1 MKGIDVFV
9 EEAPRNRGVSI
20 LRVSGYVD
28 TTTSPDL
35 ERRLQALLR
44 EKRYHVVVDL
54 ARVEYISSAGWG
66 IFISEI
72 REIREHGGDLKL
84 AGMAPDVREVFDLL
98 EFENILQSYSDA
110 DLAVA
115 SFGPIVPANVETP
128 APATSPRRDGG
139 GLDEHGPQRSETV
152 LSDDDLVR
160 EIARKHP
167 DYGLMRIQKE
177 LRRPE
182 LGGREMNP
190 VQVQVLIQKLE
201 LNTRERPEEY
211 AKRASAGSAT
221 EARDLTMM
229 GDPRPLPTPGPSF
242 SG

>member
-1 MKGIDVFV
+1 MRGIDVYV
-9 EEAPRNRGVSI
+9 EEAAQNRGVSV

-44 EKRYHVVVDL
+44 EQRYHVVVDL
-54 ARVEYISSAGWG
+54 SKVEYISSAGWG

-84 AGMAPDVREVFDLL
+84 AGMVPDVREVFDLL
-98 EFENILQSYSDA
+98 EFENILQSYPDA

-115 SFGPIVPANVETP
+115 SFGAIVPAGTP
-128 APATSPRRDGG
+128 SAAPVASVPSARESATV
-139 GLDEHGPQRSETV
+139 PQRSETV
-152 LSDDDLVR
+152 LTDEDLVR

-167 DYGLMRIQKE
+167 EYGLMRIQRE

-182 LGGREMNP
+182 NGGRELNP
-190 VQVQVLIQKLE
+190 VQLYVLLRKLE
-201 LNTRERPEEY
+201 LDTRERRVAY
-211 AKRASAGSAT
+211 AKSGSASS
-221 EARDLTMM
+221 A
-229 GDPRPLPTPGPSF
+229 PTGL
-242 SG
+242 

>member
-1 MKGIDVFV
+1 MKGIDVYV
-9 EEAPRNRGVSI
+9 EEAPQNRGVSI

-44 EKRYHVVVDL
+44 EKRFHVVVDL
-54 ARVEYISSAGWG
+54 SRVEYISSAGWG

-115 SFGPIVPANVETP
+115 SFGPIVPANTEAHTVP
-128 APATSPRRDGG
+128 AAPRSRDA
-139 GLDEHGPQRSETV
+139 GLEEASLQRSETV
-152 LSDDDLVR
+152 LSDEDLVR

-190 VQVQVLIQKLE
+190 VQLYVLLRKLE
-201 LNTRERPEEY
+201 LDTRER
-211 AKRASAGSAT
+211 R
-221 EARDLTMM
+221 EAFSK
-229 GDPRPLPTPGPSF
+229 GAPTRS
-242 SG
+242 

>member
-1 MKGIDVFV
+1 MKGIDVYV
-9 EEAPRNRGVSI
+9 EEAVSNRGVSV

-28 TTTSPDL
+28 TTTSPEL
-35 ERRLQALLR
+35 ERRMQALLR

-110 DLAVA
+110 ELAVA
-115 SFGPIVPANVETP
+115 SFGPIVPANTEAP
-128 APATSPRRDGG
+128 APARHDA
-139 GLDEHGPQRSETV
+139 GPEEPSLHRSETI

-160 EIARKHP
+160 EIA
-167 DYGLMRIQKE
+167 
-177 LRRPE
+177 
-182 LGGREMNP
+182 
-190 VQVQVLIQKLE
+190 
-201 LNTRERPEEY
+201 
-211 AKRASAGSAT
+211 
-221 EARDLTMM
+221 
-229 GDPRPLPTPGPSF
+229 
-242 SG
+242 

>member
-1 MKGIDVFV
+1 MKGIDVYV
-9 EEAPRNRGVSI
+9 EDAPQNRGVSV

-98 EFENILQSYSDA
+98 EFENILQAYTAS

-115 SFGPIVPANVETP
+115 SFGPIVPASVEPP
-128 APATSPRRDGG
+128 ASSGAPTSEFGSEDRME
-139 GLDEHGPQRSETV
+139 LQRSETI

-190 VQVQVLIQKLE
+190 VQLYVLLRKLE
-201 LNTRERPEEY
+201 LDTRERREAY
-211 AKRASAGSAT
+211 AKGHT
-221 EARDLTMM
+221 T
-229 GDPRPLPTPGPSF
+229 
-242 SG
+242 SGITRS

>member
-1 MKGIDVFV
+1 MKGIDVYV
-9 EEAPRNRGVSI
+9 EEAPKNRGVSI

-115 SFGPIVPANVETP
+115 SFGPIVPANAEP
-128 APATSPRRDGG
+128 AGDASARPAHA
-139 GLDEHGPQRSETV
+139 GLDEHTPQRSETV

-182 LGGREMNP
+182 QGGREMNP
-190 VQVQVLIQKLE
+190 VQLYVLLRKLE
-201 LNTRERPEEY
+201 LDTRERREAY
-211 AKRASAGSAT
+211 AKGNASGSTSAT
-221 EARDLTMM
+221 R
-229 GDPRPLPTPGPSF
+229 S
-242 SG
+242 

>member
-1 MKGIDVFV
+1 MKGIDVYV
-9 EEAPRNRGVSI
+9 EEAPKNSGVSI

-115 SFGPIVPANVETP
+115 SFGPIVPANVEAPVVTTTP
-128 APATSPRRDGG
+128 RSHDT
-139 GLDEHGPQRSETV
+139 GLDESSLRRSETI
-152 LSDDDLVR
+152 LSDEDLVR

-190 VQVQVLIQKLE
+190 VQLYVLLRKLE
-201 LNTRERPEEY
+201 LDTRERREAY
-211 AKRASAGSAT
+211 AKGSSSAGS
-221 EARDLTMM
+221 
-229 GDPRPLPTPGPSF
+229 PTRS
-242 SG
+242 

>member
-1 MKGIDVFV
+1 MKGIDVYV
-9 EEAPRNRGVSI
+9 EEAPQNRGVSI

-44 EKRYHVVVDL
+44 EKRFHVVVDL
-54 ARVEYISSAGWG
+54 SRVEYISSAGWG

-84 AGMAPDVREVFDLL
+84 AGMVPDVREVFDLL

-115 SFGPIVPANVETP
+115 SFGPIVPANVESHP
-128 APATSPRRDGG
+128 APAPPRPRDT
-139 GLDEHGPQRSETV
+139 GLDDGTLRRSETV
-152 LSDDDLVR
+152 LSDEDLVR

-190 VQVQVLIQKLE
+190 VQLYVLLRKLE
-201 LNTRERPEEY
+201 LDTRERREAF
-211 AKRASAGSAT
+211 AKGA
-221 EARDLTMM
+221 
-229 GDPRPLPTPGPSF
+229 PTRG
-242 SG
+242 

>member
-1 MKGIDVFV
+1 MKGIDVYV
-9 EEAPRNRGVSI
+9 EEAPQNRGVSI

-115 SFGPIVPANVETP
+115 SFGPIVPANMEEPVSQ
-128 APATSPRRDGG
+128 ASSRLQGGSPE
-139 GLDEHGPQRSETV
+139 EHTPQRSETI
-152 LSDDDLVR
+152 LSDEDLVR

-167 DYGLMRIQKE
+167 DFGLMRIQKE

-190 VQVQVLIQKLE
+190 VQLYVLLRKLE
-201 LNTRERPEEY
+201 LDTRERREAY
-211 AKRASAGSAT
+211 AKGGSSAES
-221 EARDLTMM
+221 
-229 GDPRPLPTPGPSF
+229 PTRN
-242 SG
+242 

>member
-1 MKGIDVFV
+1 MKGIDVYV
-9 EEAPRNRGVSI
+9 EEAPQNRGVSI

-84 AGMAPDVREVFDLL
+84 SGMAPDVREVFDLL
-98 EFENILQSYSDA
+98 EFENILQAYTDS

-115 SFGPIVPANVETP
+115 SFGPIVPASVEPP
-128 APATSPRRDGG
+128 ASSGVPAKEFGSEDRME
-139 GLDEHGPQRSETV
+139 LQRSETI

-190 VQVQVLIQKLE
+190 VQLYVLLRKLE
-201 LNTRERPEEY
+201 LDTRERREAY
-211 AKRASAGSAT
+211 AKGHT
-221 EARDLTMM
+221 T
-229 GDPRPLPTPGPSF
+229 
-242 SG
+242 SGITRS

>member
-1 MKGIDVFV
+1 MKGIDVYV
-9 EEAPRNRGVSI
+9 EEASQNQGVSI

-84 AGMAPDVREVFDLL
+84 AGMAPDVKEVFDLL
-98 EFENILQSYSDA
+98 EFENILQAYTDA

-115 SFGPIVPANVETP
+115 SFGPIVPANT
-128 APATSPRRDGG
+128 ATIPGSGAGG
-139 GLDEHGPQRSETV
+139 ALHSTSEAHGPQRSETV
-152 LSDDDLVR
+152 LSDEDLVR
-160 EIARKHP
+160 EIVRQHP
-167 DYGLMRIQKE
+167 DYGLMRIQKD
-177 LRRPE
+177 LRKPE
-182 LGGREMNP
+182 RGGREMNP
-190 VQVQVLIQKLE
+190 VQLYVLLRRLE
-201 LNTRERPEEY
+201 LDTRERREAF
-211 AKRASAGSAT
+211 AKGDAPAASSS
-221 EARDLTMM
+221 
-229 GDPRPLPTPGPSF
+229 PTRS
-242 SG
+242 

>member
-9 EEAPRNRGVSI
+9 EEAAQNRGVSV

-35 ERRLQALLR
+35 ERRLQGLLR

-72 REIREHGGDLKL
+72 REIREQGGDLKL
-84 AGMAPDVREVFDLL
+84 AGMIPDVREVFDLL
-98 EFENILQSYSDA
+98 EFENILQSYPDA

-115 SFGPIVPANVETP
+115 SFGPIVPANTP
-128 APATSPRRDGG
+128 SDASSSSGAGG
-139 GLDEHGPQRSETV
+139 GSGSPSSSSGASHRSETV
-152 LSDDDLVR
+152 LSDEDLVR

-167 DYGLMRIQKE
+167 EYGLMRIQKE
-177 LRRPE
+177 LRRAE
-182 LGGREMNP
+182 HGGRELNP
-190 VQVQVLIQKLE
+190 VQLYVLLRKLE
-201 LNTRERPEEY
+201 LDTRERRVAY
-211 AKRASAGSAT
+211 AQSGSAGAVKSV
-221 EARDLTMM
+221 
-229 GDPRPLPTPGPSF
+229 PNS
-242 SG
+242 

>member
-1 MKGIDVFV
+1 MKGIDVYV
-9 EEAPRNRGVSI
+9 EEAPQNRGVSI

-35 ERRLQALLR
+35 ERRLQALLH

-84 AGMAPDVREVFDLL
+84 SGMAPDVREVFDLL
-98 EFENILQSYSDA
+98 EFENILQAYTDS

-115 SFGPIVPANVETP
+115 SFGPIVPASVEPP
-128 APATSPRRDGG
+128 ASSGVPSSAEFGSEDRME
-139 GLDEHGPQRSETV
+139 LQRSETI

-190 VQVQVLIQKLE
+190 VQLYVLLRKLE
-201 LNTRERPEEY
+201 LDTRERREAY
-211 AKRASAGSAT
+211 AKGHT
-221 EARDLTMM
+221 T
-229 GDPRPLPTPGPSF
+229 
-242 SG
+242 SGITRS